1 MEGFENALQE
11 ISQFRREGQIR
22 LALDKLSALVH
33 SGTLTEMEL
42 PRVYEAYGLCYDNL
56 GDMKRATDALLQAV
70 CACKGPMLEQQ
81 RQLYSEYLLLL
92 HHLPGISAEELRQR
106 HWQ

>member
-56 GDMKRATDALLQAV
+56 GDMK
-70 CACKGPMLEQQ
+70 
-81 RQLYSEYLLLL
+81 
-92 HHLPGISAEELRQR
+92 
-106 HWQ
+106 